1 MSHNKRKLIAQRIEE
16 DEDDF
21 ESDDSEEEEDEDEEE
36 ELVAAKPVGKKAAS
50 AADATAPTR
59 AEIDAAGAKST
70 RYINKQRSLI
80 IASRG
85 ISHRDRHL
93 MADLRDLLPHSKKD
107 AKFDAKVCWRSRGL
121 LLSIVPVR
129 FQLVADI
136 LPANLQSAWPITIH
150 YLIPHRNLLHTP
162 VFHSLTGAPRHAER
176 VGRNE
181 KLQQLHLL

>member
-21 ESDDSEEEEDEDEEE
+21 ESDDSEEEDEDEEE
-36 ELVAAKPVGKKAAS
+36 EEPVAAKPVGKKAAA
-50 AADATAPTR
+50 AADAAAPTR

-107 AKFDAKVCWRSRGL
+107 AKFDAKVCCWSC
-121 LLSIVPVR
+121 STAVFR
-129 FQLVADI
+129 FTSSHANPCSTICARLHSA
-136 LPANLQSAWPITIH
+136 LPLAIYVVSAS
-150 YLIPHRNLLHTP
+150 Y
-162 VFHSLTGAPRHAER
+162 SSS
-176 VGRNE
+176 
-181 KLQQLHLL
+181 